1 MARKLVAIVLV
12 LTLCLAFGST
22 AFAAS
27 RCPNCN
33 GNYGIKSCS
42 SSLGRSDTPNWV
54 SCPITAACLYDIVS
68 YWTAITATTR
78 MTHILI
84 NLSIKSVLL
93 RNIRLI
99 CAPIESDDLLCA
111 FT

>member
-68 YWTAITATTR
+68 YWTGIHCTSCDYSDNAYD
-78 MTHILI
+78 THPHKLEHKKC
-84 NLSIKSVLL
+84 SPSQYKADM
-93 RNIRLI
+93 
-99 CAPIESDDLLCA
+99 CPY
-111 FT
+111 